1 MVACGGDP
9 DNGVEGEEDSQR
21 VKEIISQSPSLL
33 NEDLNGYGYTPLATA
48 CYANC
53 ISIVE
58 FLLSCD
64 GIEVNKQYKV

>member
-9 DNGVEGEEDSQR
+9 DNGVEGEEDLQR

-33 NEDLNGYGYTPLATA
+33 NEDLNRYGHTA

-53 ISIVE
+53 ISVVE

-64 GIEVNKQYKV
+64 GIELNKQYKV